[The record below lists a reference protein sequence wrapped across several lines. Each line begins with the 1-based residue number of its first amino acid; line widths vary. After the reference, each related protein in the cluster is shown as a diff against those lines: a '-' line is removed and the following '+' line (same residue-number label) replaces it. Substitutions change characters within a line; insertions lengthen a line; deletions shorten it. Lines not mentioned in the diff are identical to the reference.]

1 MIEKSLLFLNLVNIT
16 NSIQLNQCNF
26 FNRIIFYFIKSSII
40 FLFLE
45 FQHFKIHIFIHLF
58 ITYYL
63 TVDGIQLHILKI
75 FMIKVYKCI
84 KCDKIVFRRIF
95 LTFYLKHVQFA
106 LNPLN
111 FFTALCAN
119 NNF

>member
-1 MIEKSLLFLNLVNIT
+1 MIEKSLLFLNLLNIT

-26 FNRIIFYFIKSSII
+26 FNKIIFYFIKSNII
-40 FLFLE
+40 SFREL
-45 FQHFKIHIFIHLF
+45 QHFKIDIFINLF

-63 TVDGIQLHILKI
+63 TVYYMQLHILKI

-95 LTFYLKHVQFA
+95 LTFYLEHVQ
-106 LNPLN
+106 LN
-111 FFTALCAN
+111 FFYSTMSK
-119 NNF
+119 